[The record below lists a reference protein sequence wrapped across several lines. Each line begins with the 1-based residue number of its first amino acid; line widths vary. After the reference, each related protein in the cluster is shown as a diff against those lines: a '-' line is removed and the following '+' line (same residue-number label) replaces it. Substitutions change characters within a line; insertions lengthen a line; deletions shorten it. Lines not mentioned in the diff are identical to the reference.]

1 MSFFLTESVF
11 FGIKNLSSLLI
22 PITFASSLGYLFV
35 RSLNLT
41 SIDLHS
47 SLIKISNN
55 LILLSANG
63 TLSRAPG
70 ASNFLWIDFDI
81 SSSGEII
88 TSIGK
93 FSLL

>member
-1 MSFFLTESVF
+1 MILASRLGCFFVNSLSLIL
-11 FGIKNLSSLLI
+11 IKLQL
-22 PITFASSLGYLFV
+22 
-35 RSLNLT
+35 
-41 SIDLHS
+41 

-63 TLSRAPG
+63 TLSSAPG
-70 ASNFLWIDFDI
+70 ASNFLWIDFAI
-81 SSSGEII
+81 SISGEMI